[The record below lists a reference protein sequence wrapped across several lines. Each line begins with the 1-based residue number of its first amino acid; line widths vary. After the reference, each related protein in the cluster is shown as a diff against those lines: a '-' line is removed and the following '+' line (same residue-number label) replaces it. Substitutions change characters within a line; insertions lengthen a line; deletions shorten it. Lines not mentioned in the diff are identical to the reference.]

1 MSHNISAKSQTKF
14 LRVELRMGTPYAN
27 LLANHGL
34 FTAAV
39 SDYLGICQDDCMPTS
54 GATGAI
60 EAVRNHVF
68 RTRLKACPTLLTV
81 CPDYW
86 RARESF
92 AGFGFRAIDLHTE
105 PFGFAIV
112 EALLVAKAN
121 ETKPD
126 VVYLSL
132 PNNPTGAV
140 FDPELVIAG
149 TPEQTAVVIDLT
161 LPTRAIDARVLT
173 RDLYQKFRGRRDL
186 FLVGSTSK
194 SHRTAEYRIGWV
206 VCASSDD
213 AVQLKNENRNVAAAS
228 VSVAEATKQL
238 KGGPTVIASIESSF
252 RLLRDAEKKG
262 GFELIRPE
270 RSAESGYVLIRARAD
285 AEEFQDILDRRGI
298 SVMWGSEFGVSDQ
311 YVRLETLE
319 PQNIHVFVETINGVA
334 RGKTTITS
342 SARDALTTKTR
353 ASI

>member
-1 MSHNISAKSQTKF
+1 MSHNISAKSQTNF
-14 LRVELRMGTPYAN
+14 LNVELRMGTPYAN
-27 LLANHGL
+27 LLANHRL

-39 SDYLGICQDDCMPTS
+39 SDYFGVSQDDCIPTV

-60 EAVRNHVF
+60 EVVRNHVF
-68 RTRLKACPTLLTV
+68 RTRLKACPTILNV

-92 AGFGFRAIDLHTE
+92 AGFGFRVIDLHTE
-105 PFGFAIV
+105 PFGFEIV
-112 EALLVAKAN
+112 EALLVAKAKQ
-121 ETKPD
+121 TKPD

-132 PNNPTGAV
+132 PNNPTGAI

-149 TPEQTAVVIDLT
+149 VPEKTAVVIDLT
-161 LPTRAIDARVLT
+161 LPTRAIDARALT

-194 SHRTAEYRIGWV
+194 SHGTAEYRIGWV

-213 AVQLKNENRNVAAAS
+213 AAQLKNENRNVSAS
-228 VSVAEATKQL
+228 VSAAEATKQL
-238 KGGPTVIASIESSF
+238 KRGPTVIASIESSF
-252 RLLRDAEKKG
+252 DLLRNGEKGG
-262 GFELIRPE
+262 GFELITPE
-270 RSAESGYVLIRARAD
+270 RRAETGYVLIRPRAE
-285 AEEFQDILDRRGI
+285 AEEFRNILDRRGI

-319 PQNIHVFVETINGVA
+319 PRNIQVFVETMNGVA
-334 RGKTTITS
+334 RGKTTIAS
-342 SARDALTTKTR
+342 SAREGLTT
-353 ASI
+353 